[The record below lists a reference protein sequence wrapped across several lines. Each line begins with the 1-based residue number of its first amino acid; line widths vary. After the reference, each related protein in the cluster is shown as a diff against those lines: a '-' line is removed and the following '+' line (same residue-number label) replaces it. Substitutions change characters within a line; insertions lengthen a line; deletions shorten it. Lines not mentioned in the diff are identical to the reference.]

1 MEAARQPWP
10 ALGVLLVRDGLV
22 SKTELETILEEQR
35 DARHQRIS
43 GHQLGELLVARGTVT
58 PTQVARL
65 VAEQYE
71 LPFIELDTTDIDLQA
86 ARVLSEEITRRL
98 SALPISTRAD
108 GSYLVAIADP
118 ATVLFSDELRRALG
132 AATNFAVVGPE
143 AVDAAIA
150 FVHDRPHVLP
160 VAIDPPDDD
169 GPRGVVIELRSD
181 ESADVASLHAV
192 WNEVEEQAA
201 APELPPLL
209 GALLQ
214 REGLV
219 TDEALDRA
227 LAQQRL
233 STSWRLGEILVNL
246 GLVTSGVVARLI
258 AEQYELP
265 YVELAGLDVDP
276 AVVALLPREIARD
289 FPAVPIA
296 VHSDGLVEVAIADPT
311 NFYYSDVLQKALGV
325 PLTFVVAAPDAIE
338 ALLET
343 PHAPLAV
350 VLDSEEEHGH
360 IESVVPVDLADSTV
374 EEVVHEPHDL
384 HEFIADPLDV
394 PGFATAP
401 DHLPEFVGEPVD
413 FPEFVTEP
421 VAVEEPVAFV
431 ELDPVAQP
439 DQIESAVPLDRAD
452 SVAVED
458 AGIVVSERDDLLELV
473 TESDQLPKFVGEPVD
488 LPEFV
493 TEPVAVEEPVAFVE
507 LDPVAQPDQIES
519 AVPLDRADS
528 VAVEDARIVVSERDD
543 LPELVTESDHLPEF
557 AAEPIDLPE
566 FVTKPTDI
574 EAPVVTWQIAAPE
587 ERRSHEKIVGLPPTW
602 ATELQ
607 LADDT
612 IELAEPQ
619 QQDDPHDVLGPTDFV
634 ADDLAAALLAEV
646 AEVHENTDP
655 AAEAEQE
662 ATLSFIEG
670 EYAERLAETI
680 DQTVDPEATVTLVE
694 VEVFHDATGSPGVS
708 DVHDELVVEN
718 PAAYA
723 DDLDAAIEDVLALG
737 ASAIHFSPQGEWHTV
752 RARIDGLV
760 RELGV
765 VAKADLESL
774 VERVEASTAMRVNVL
789 PTKQG
794 DKVTL
799 FPREQAG
806 SPRTL
811 AELGLASD
819 AAESVHAALTPPFG
833 AIIVCGPIGAGT
845 TTTLYAALEALKAPD
860 RVIASIEDPVERVL
874 DGIDQTEVVTA
885 AGVTFAGG
893 LRTLLDTDTDVVL
906 VGEIRDNETAEVAFQ
921 AALDGRHILSAVHAP
936 SAAAAIRRLTDMGL
950 DPGVL
955 GGALTCVVAQ
965 RLVRRVCNSCRET
978 YYASDVELAD
988 LEQPIEGG
996 GPRLLARG
1004 RGCQACDGTGFR
1016 GRVGIFEVL
1025 AVTDE
1030 IRAHVCDGASEK
1042 KIQRAAVAAG
1052 MRTMRDDGV
1061 RLCLEGV
1068 TTAAEVQR
1076 ILGTER

>member
-413 FPEFVTEP
+413 F
-421 VAVEEPVAFV
+421 
-431 ELDPVAQP
+431 
-439 DQIESAVPLDRAD
+439 
-452 SVAVED
+452 
-458 AGIVVSERDDLLELV
+458 
-473 TESDQLPKFVGEPVD
+473 
-488 LPEFV
+488 PEFV